1 MARRRKSKEKKDEQI
16 KAMRILSFGAGAI
29 GTYIGGSLALH
40 KHQVVF
46 LEKPDVVEDLRQR
59 GLSLEIDEEIQQIP
73 APQVA
78 GSMEE
83 ALQAG
88 PFDLAIFALK
98 SFETQKGLESMAPH
112 IEAMPPV
119 LCLQNGVDNET
130 ALAQILG
137 PKRVIPGTV
146 TSAVGRRAA
155 GDIVLERK
163 RGMGVGASH
172 PLASDLVDALNDA
185 GLNAR
190 LYRHA
195 LDMKWSKML
204 TNLLANASSA
214 ILNMTPTE
222 IFEHPELHR
231 LEIRQLREALQVMNA
246 LHLNPVDLPGTPIR
260 ALTFSVRNLP
270 TKLSRTLL
278 KNAVGSGRGGKM
290 PSFHIDLHN
299 GRGKSEVN
307 YLNGAVVR
315 HGERVGVKTPVNQLL
330 NETLLKLTRGD
341 LPLMAFDHN
350 PERLLALLKE

>member
-1 MARRRKSKEKKDEQI
+1 MARRGKSKKKDEQI
-16 KAMRILSFGAGAI
+16 KPMRILSFGAGAI
-29 GTYIGGSLALH
+29 GTYVGGSLALRQH
-40 KHQVVF
+40 RVVF
-46 LEKPDVVEDLRQR
+46 LEKPQVAQDLRQR
-59 GLSLEIDEEIQQIP
+59 GLRLEIEEEIHQIP
-73 APQVA
+73 EPEMA
-78 GSMEE
+78 GSIEE
-83 ALQAG
+83 ALEAG

-98 SFETQKGLESMAPH
+98 SFDTQKGIESMAQH
-112 IEAMPPV
+112 IEAIPPV
-119 LCLQNGVDNET
+119 LCLQNGVDNEA
-130 ALAQILG
+130 ALEQILG

-146 TSAVGRRAA
+146 TSAVGREQA

-163 RGMGVGASH
+163 RGMGVGAEH
-172 PLASDLVDALNDA
+172 PLASDLVDALNNAD
-185 GLNAR
+185 LNAR

-222 IFEHPELHR
+222 IFDHPELHR
-231 LEIRQLREALQVMNA
+231 LEIKQLREALQVMSA
-246 LHLNPVDLPGTPIR
+246 LRLHPVDLPGTPIR

-290 PSFHIDLHN
+290 PSFYIDLHN

-315 HGERVGVKTPVNQLL
+315 HGERAGVKTPVNRML
-330 NETLLKLTRGD
+330 NDTLLKLTRGD

-350 PERLLALLKE
+350 PERLLALLEE